1 MTTLHIEA
9 APGDIADTVLLP
21 GDPLRAQAIAERFL
35 DSPRQFNRV
44 RNMLG
49 FTGTWQGRAVS
60 VMGSG
65 MGIPSVSIYAHELI
79 SQFGVKRL
87 VRVGSCG
94 AVADGAKLRDVVI
107 GLGASTD
114 SKVNRSRFLGH
125 DLAAIADF
133 DLARHAHAAAQARG
147 IPVQVGNLF
156 SGDLFYAPD
165 NAYIELLRR
174 YRFLGVEM
182 EAAGLYGVATE
193 LGARAL
199 TICTVANHIV
209 TGETLASTDSE
220 RSFHAMV
227 EIALDALARDEK
239 WESSRG

>member
-1 MTTLHIEA
+1 MATLHIEA
-9 APGDIADTVLLP
+9 APGEIADTILLP

-35 DSPRQFNRV
+35 EGPRQFNRV

-49 FTGTWQGRAVS
+49 YTGRFQGQPVS

-65 MGIPSVSIYAHELI
+65 MGIPSMSLYAHELI
-79 SQFGVKRL
+79 SHYGVKRL

-94 AVADGAKLRDVVI
+94 AVTEAAQLRDVVI

-114 SKVNRSRFLGH
+114 SGVNRARFLGH

-133 DLARHAHAAAQARG
+133 DLARHAHAAARAKG

-156 SGDLFYAPD
+156 SSDLFYAPD
-165 NAYIELLRR
+165 EGYRALLRR
-174 YRFLGVEM
+174 YRFVGVEM

-199 TICTVANHIV
+199 TLCTVANHIV
-209 TGETLASTDSE
+209 TGETLTSADSE
-220 RSFHAMV
+220 QSFHAMV
-227 EIALDALARDEK
+227 EIALDALLRD
-239 WESSRG
+239 SADHD

>member
-1 MTTLHIEA
+1 MATLHLEA
-9 APGDIADTVLLP
+9 RPGEIAETILLP
-21 GDPLRAQAIAERFL
+21 GDPLRAQAIADRFL
-35 DSPRQFNRV
+35 DQPKCFNRV

-49 FTGTWQGRAVS
+49 FTGEWNGQQIS

-65 MGIPSVSIYAHELI
+65 MGIPSISIYAHELI

-94 AVADGAKLRDVVI
+94 AVADSAQLRDVVI

-114 SKVNRSRFLGH
+114 SKVNRSRLLGH

-133 DLARHAHAAAQARG
+133 DLARHAHAAARDTG

-156 SGDLFYAPD
+156 SSDLFYAPD
-165 NAYIELLRR
+165 SAYLELLRR
-174 YRFLGVEM
+174 YRFVGVEM

-199 TICTVANHIV
+199 TICTVANHII
-209 TGETLASTDSE
+209 TGETLTSTDSE
-220 RSFHAMV
+220 QSFHDMV
-227 EIALDALARDEK
+227 EIALEGLARDEI
-239 WESSRG
+239 EHD

>member
-1 MTTLHIEA
+1 MATLHIEA
-9 APGDIADTVLLP
+9 SPGDIADTVLLP

-35 DSPRQFNRV
+35 DEPRQFNRV

-49 FTGTWQGRAVS
+49 FTGQYKGRTIS

-65 MGIPSVSIYAHELI
+65 MGIPSISIYAHELI
-79 SQFGVKRL
+79 SQYGVKRL
-87 VRVGSCG
+87 VRLGSCG
-94 AVADGAKLRDVVI
+94 AVADDAQLRDVVI

-114 SKVNRSRFLGH
+114 SAVNRRRFMGH

-133 DLARHAHAAAQARG
+133 DLARHAHSAASARN
-147 IPVQVGNLF
+147 IPVRVGNLF

-165 NAYIELLRR
+165 SSYIDLLRR
-174 YRFLGVEM
+174 YRFVGVEM

-199 TICTVANHIV
+199 TVCTVANHIV
-209 TGETLASTDSE
+209 SGKTLTSDDSE
-220 RSFHAMV
+220 QSFHAMV
-227 EIALDALARDEK
+227 EIALDALARDEVDDD
-239 WESSRG
+239 

>member
-1 MTTLHIEA
+1 MATLHIEA
-9 APGDIADTVLLP
+9 APGEIAETILLP
-21 GDPLRAQAIAERFL
+21 GDPLRAKAIAERFL
-35 DSPRQFNRV
+35 DQPRQFNRV

-49 FTGTWQGRAVS
+49 YTGRFQGRPIS

-79 SQFGVKRL
+79 SHYGVKRL

-94 AVADGAKLRDVVI
+94 AVADGAQLRDVVI

-114 SKVNRSRFLGH
+114 SRVNRARFMEH

-133 DLARHAHAAAQARG
+133 DLARHAHAAARARG

-174 YRFLGVEM
+174 YRFVGVEM

-199 TICTVANHIV
+199 TLCTVANHLV
-209 TGETLASTDSE
+209 SGQTLTSADSE
-220 RSFHAMV
+220 QSFHQMV
-227 EIALDALARDEK
+227 EVALDALLRDEA
-239 WESSRG
+239 GDD

>member
-1 MTTLHIEA
+1 MATLHIEA
-9 APGDIADTVLLP
+9 APGDIADTILLP
-21 GDPLRAQAIAERFL
+21 GDPLRAKAIAERFL
-35 DSPRQFNRV
+35 DAPRQFNRV

-49 FTGTWQGRAVS
+49 YTGTFQGQPIS

-65 MGIPSVSIYAHELI
+65 MGIPSMSIYAHELI
-79 SQFGVKRL
+79 GQYGVRRL

-94 AVADGAKLRDVVI
+94 AVADGAQLRDVVI

-114 SKVNRSRFLGH
+114 SGVNRSRFLGH

-133 DLARHAHAAAQARG
+133 DLVRHAHAAAQAKG

-165 NAYIELLRR
+165 ARYIDLLRR
-174 YRFLGVEM
+174 YRFVGVEM

-199 TICTVANHIV
+199 AICTVANHIV
-209 TGETLASTDSE
+209 TGETLTSTDSE
-220 RSFHAMV
+220 QSFHEMI
-227 EIALDALARDEK
+227 EIALDALTRDEA
-239 WESSRG
+239 EHE

>member
-1 MTTLHIEA
+1 MATLHIEA
-9 APGDIADTVLLP
+9 SPGEIAETILMP

-35 DSPRQFNRV
+35 ENPRQFNRV

-49 FTGTWQGRAVS
+49 FTGDWKGQQIS

-79 SQFGVKRL
+79 SHYGVKRL

-94 AVADGAKLRDVVI
+94 AVADGAMLRDVVI

-114 SKVNRSRFLGH
+114 SRVNRRRFLGH

-133 DLARHAHAAAQARG
+133 DLARHAHAAARASG
-147 IPVQVGNLF
+147 VPVQVGNLF

-165 NAYIELLRR
+165 SSYIELLRR
-174 YRFLGVEM
+174 YRFVGVEM

-199 TICTVANHIV
+199 SICTVANHIV
-209 TGETLASTDSE
+209 SGKTLTSADSE
-220 RSFHAMV
+220 HSFHAMV
-227 EIALDALARDEK
+227 EIALDALARDAN
-239 WESSRG
+239 GDD

>member
-1 MTTLHIEA
+1 MATLHIEA
-9 APGDIADTVLLP
+9 APGEIAETILLP
-21 GDPLRAQAIAERFL
+21 GDPLRARAIAERFL
-35 DSPRQFNRV
+35 DHPRQFNRV

-49 FTGTWQGRAVS
+49 FTGSFQGQPIS

-65 MGIPSVSIYAHELI
+65 MGIPSMSIYAHELI
-79 SQFGVKRL
+79 SQYGVKRL

-94 AVADGAKLRDVVI
+94 AVGDNARLRDVVI

-114 SKVNRSRFLGH
+114 SKVNRSRFRGH

-133 DLARHAHAAAQARG
+133 DLARHAHSAARAKG

-156 SGDLFYAPD
+156 SSDLFYAPD
-165 NAYIELLRR
+165 ETYIELLRR
-174 YRFLGVEM
+174 YRFIGVEM

-209 TGETLASTDSE
+209 SGETLTSADSE
-220 RSFHAMV
+220 QSFHQMV
-227 EIALDALARDEK
+227 EIALDALMRDAAEHD
-239 WESSRG
+239 

>member
-1 MTTLHIEA
+1 MSTLHLEA
-9 APGDIADTVLLP
+9 NPGEIAETVLLP

-35 DSPRQFNRV
+35 DQPTRFNRV

-49 FTGTWQGRAVS
+49 FTGSWNGQRIS

-65 MGIPSVSIYAHELI
+65 MGIPSISIYAHELI
-79 SQFGVKRL
+79 SQFGVRRL

-94 AVADGAKLRDVVI
+94 AVADGARLRDVVI

-114 SKVNRSRFLGH
+114 SKVNRSRLMGH

-133 DLARHAHAAAQARG
+133 DLARHAHAAATDKN

-156 SGDLFYAPD
+156 SSDLFYAPD
-165 NAYIELLRR
+165 STYIDLLRR
-174 YRFLGVEM
+174 YRFVGVEM

-199 TICTVANHIV
+199 TICTVANHII
-209 TGETLASTDSE
+209 TGETLTSADSE
-220 RSFHAMV
+220 QSFHEMV
-227 EIALDALARDEK
+227 DIALDALARDG
-239 WESSRG
+239 SDHD

>member
-1 MTTLHIEA
+1 MATLHIEA
-9 APGDIADTVLLP
+9 APGEIAETILLP

-35 DSPRQFNRV
+35 DNPVQFNRV

-49 FTGTWQGRAVS
+49 FTGHWQGHRIS

-65 MGIPSVSIYAHELI
+65 MGIPSISIYGHELI
-79 SQFGVKRL
+79 SQYGVKRL

-94 AVADGAKLRDVVI
+94 AVAAGAKLRDVVI

-114 SKVNRSRFLGH
+114 SGVNRSRFGGH

-133 DLARHAHAAAQARG
+133 DLARHAHASARARE

-156 SGDLFYAPD
+156 SSDLFYAPD
-165 NAYIELLRR
+165 EAYLDLLRR
-174 YRFLGVEM
+174 YRFVGVEM

-199 TICTVANHIV
+199 TICTVANHII
-209 TGETLASTDSE
+209 TGETLTSADSE
-220 RSFHAMV
+220 QSFHAMV
-227 EIALDALARDEK
+227 EIALDALARDEA
-239 WESSRG
+239 EHA

>member
-9 APGDIADTVLLP
+9 APGEIADTILLP
-21 GDPLRAQAIAERFL
+21 GDPLRAKAIAERFL
-35 DSPRQFNRV
+35 DQPRQFNRV

-49 FTGTWQGRAVS
+49 YTGSFQGRAIS

-65 MGIPSVSIYAHELI
+65 MGIPSMSIYAHELI
-79 SQFGVKRL
+79 RHYGVKRL

-94 AVADGAKLRDVVI
+94 AVADGAELRDVVI

-114 SKVNRSRFLGH
+114 SKVNRGRFLGH

-133 DLARHAHAAAQARG
+133 DLARHAHTGARARG

-156 SGDLFYAPD
+156 SGDLFYATD

-174 YRFLGVEM
+174 YRFVGVEM

-199 TICTVANHIV
+199 TVCTVANHIV
-209 TGETLASTDSE
+209 TGETLTSADSE
-220 RSFHAMV
+220 QSFHQMV
-227 EIALDALARDEK
+227 EIALDALARDAAEH
-239 WESSRG
+239 G

>member
-1 MTTLHIEA
+1 MATLHIEA
-9 APGDIADTVLLP
+9 APGEIADTILLP
-21 GDPLRAQAIAERFL
+21 GDPLRAKAIAERFL
-35 DSPRQFNRV
+35 DQPRQFNRV

-49 FTGTWQGRAVS
+49 FTGRFQGQPIS

-65 MGIPSVSIYAHELI
+65 MGIPSMSIYAHELI
-79 SQFGVKRL
+79 SQYGVKRL

-114 SKVNRSRFLGH
+114 SKVNRSRLMGH

-133 DLARHAHAAAQARG
+133 DLARHAHAAARAKG
-147 IPVQVGNLF
+147 IAVQVGNLF

-165 NAYIELLRR
+165 EAYIELLRR
-174 YRFLGVEM
+174 YRFVGVEM

-199 TICTVANHIV
+199 TLCTVANHIV
-209 TGETLASTDSE
+209 TRETLTSADSE
-220 RSFHAMV
+220 QSFHQMV
-227 EIALDALARDEK
+227 EIALDALARDAAEHD
-239 WESSRG
+239 

>member
-1 MTTLHIEA
+1 MATLHIEA
-9 APGDIADTVLLP
+9 KPGEIAETILLP
-21 GDPLRAQAIAERFL
+21 GDPLRAQAIAGRFL
-35 DSPRQFNRV
+35 DNPRPFNRV

-49 FTGTWQGRAVS
+49 FTGAWQGREIS

-79 SQFGVKRL
+79 HHYGVKRL

-94 AVADGAKLRDVVI
+94 AVGDGAKLRDVVI

-133 DLARHAHAAAQARG
+133 DLARHAHAAARAKG
-147 IPVQVGNLF
+147 LTVQVGNLF

-165 NAYIELLRR
+165 ASYIDLLRR
-174 YRFLGVEM
+174 YRFVGVEM

-209 TGETLASTDSE
+209 TGETLTSADSE
-220 RSFHAMV
+220 HSFHGMV
-227 EIALDALARDEK
+227 EIALDALARDEA
-239 WESSRG
+239 EDD

>member
-1 MTTLHIEA
+1 MATLHIEA
-9 APGDIADTVLLP
+9 SPGEIAETILLP

-35 DSPRQFNRV
+35 DQPHRFNRV

-49 FTGTWQGRAVS
+49 FTGYWNGHRLS

-65 MGIPSVSIYAHELI
+65 MGIPSISLYAHELI

-94 AVADGAKLRDVVI
+94 AVANGANLRDVVI

-114 SKVNRSRFLGH
+114 SGVNRSRFLGH
-125 DLAAIADF
+125 DLAAVADF
-133 DLARHAHAAAQARG
+133 NLARHAHAAARAQG
-147 IPVQVGNLF
+147 ITVQVGNLF
-156 SGDLFYAPD
+156 SADLFYTPD
-165 NAYIELLRR
+165 SSYIDLLRR
-174 YRFLGVEM
+174 YRFVGVEM

-199 TICTVANHIV
+199 SICTVANHIV
-209 TGETLASTDSE
+209 SGETLTSADSE

-227 EIALDALARDEK
+227 EITLDALARDEADND
-239 WESSRG
+239 

>member
-1 MTTLHIEA
+1 MATLHIEA
-9 APGDIADTVLLP
+9 APGDIADTILLP
-21 GDPLRAQAIAERFL
+21 GDPLRAKAIADRFL
-35 DSPRQFNRV
+35 DAPRQFNRV

-49 FTGTWQGRAVS
+49 YTGTFQGQPIS

-65 MGIPSVSIYAHELI
+65 MGIPSMSIYAHELI
-79 SQFGVKRL
+79 SQYGVRRL

-94 AVADGAKLRDVVI
+94 AVADGAQLRDVVI

-114 SKVNRSRFLGH
+114 SRVNRSRFLGH

-133 DLARHAHAAAQARG
+133 DLARHAHAVAQAKS

-165 NAYIELLRR
+165 ERYIDLLRR
-174 YRFLGVEM
+174 YRFVGVEM

-199 TICTVANHIV
+199 AICTVANHIV
-209 TGETLASTDSE
+209 TGETLTSTDSE
-220 RSFHAMV
+220 QSFHGMI
-227 EIALDALARDEK
+227 EIALDALMRDSAEHD
-239 WESSRG
+239 

>member
-9 APGDIADTVLLP
+9 TPGDIAQTILLP
-21 GDPLRAQAIAERFL
+21 GDPLRARFIAERFFEA
-35 DSPRQFNRV
+35 PRQFNRV

-49 FTGTWQGRAVS
+49 YTGTWKGREIS

-65 MGIPSVSIYAHELI
+65 MGIPSLSIYAHELI
-79 SQFGVKRL
+79 SRYGVTRL

-94 AVADGAKLRDVVI
+94 AVADGAQLRDVVI

-114 SKVNRSRFLGH
+114 SKVNRARLLGH

-133 DLARHAHAAAQARG
+133 DLARHAHAAARAHA

-156 SGDLFYAPD
+156 SCDLFYAPD
-165 NAYIELLRR
+165 EAYIDLLRR
-174 YRFLGVEM
+174 YRFVGVEM

-209 TGETLASTDSE
+209 TGETLTSTDSE
-220 RSFHAMV
+220 RSFEDMV
-227 EIALDALARDEK
+227 EIALDGLARDEDDDD
-239 WESSRG
+239 RND

>member
-1 MTTLHIEA
+1 MATLHIEA
-9 APGDIADTVLLP
+9 SPGEIAETILLP
-21 GDPLRAQAIAERFL
+21 GDPLRAKAIAERFL
-35 DSPRQFNRV
+35 DRPRRFNRV

-49 FTGTWQGRAVS
+49 FTGEWEGQAIS

-79 SQFGVKRL
+79 SQYGVKRL

-94 AVADGAKLRDVVI
+94 AVADGAQVRDVVI

-125 DLAAIADF
+125 DLSAIADF
-133 DLARHAHAAAQARG
+133 DLTRHAHDAARAKG

-165 NAYIELLRR
+165 DAYIDLLRR
-174 YRFLGVEM
+174 YRFVGVEM

-199 TICTVANHIV
+199 AICTVANHIV
-209 TGETLASTDSE
+209 TGDTLTSSDSE
-220 RSFHAMV
+220 QSFHDMV
-227 EIALDALARDEK
+227 TIALEALARDQT
-239 WESSRG
+239 RHD

>member
-1 MTTLHIEA
+1 MPTLHIEA
-9 APGDIADTVLLP
+9 SADEIAETVLLP
-21 GDPLRAQAIAERFL
+21 GDPLRAKAIAERFL
-35 DSPRQFNRV
+35 ESPIQFNRV

-49 FTGTWQGRAVS
+49 FTGHWHGHRIS

-65 MGIPSVSIYAHELI
+65 MGIPSISIYAHELI
-79 SQFGVKRL
+79 SQFGVRKL

-94 AVADGAKLRDVVI
+94 AVADGASLRDVVI

-114 SKVNRSRFLGH
+114 SGVNRSRFLGH

-133 DLARHAHAAAQARG
+133 DLARHAHAAARDKG

-156 SGDLFYAPD
+156 SGDLFYASD
-165 NAYIELLRR
+165 DAHIELLRR
-174 YRFLGVEM
+174 YRFVGVEM

-199 TICTVANHIV
+199 TICTVANHII
-209 TGETLASTDSE
+209 TGQTLTSDDSE
-220 RSFHAMV
+220 QSFHQMV
-227 EIALDALARDEK
+227 EIALDALLRDEADHD
-239 WESSRG
+239 

>member
-1 MTTLHIEA
+1 MATLHIEA
-9 APGDIADTVLLP
+9 APGEIAESILLP
-21 GDPLRAQAIAERFL
+21 GDPLRARAIAERFL
-35 DSPRQFNRV
+35 DKPVQFNRV

-49 FTGTWQGRAVS
+49 FTGNWKGHRIS

-65 MGIPSVSIYAHELI
+65 MGIPSISIYAHELI
-79 SQFGVKRL
+79 SQYGVKKL

-94 AVADGAKLRDVVI
+94 AVADGASLRDVVI

-114 SKVNRSRFLGH
+114 SGVNRSRFLGH

-133 DLARHAHAAAQARG
+133 ELARHADAAARARG

-165 NAYIELLRR
+165 AAYIDLLRR
-174 YRFLGVEM
+174 YRFVGVEM

-199 TICTVANHIV
+199 TICTVANHII
-209 TGETLASTDSE
+209 TGETLTSADSQQ
-220 RSFHAMV
+220 SFHQMV
-227 EIALDALARDEK
+227 EIALDALARDEADHD
-239 WESSRG
+239 